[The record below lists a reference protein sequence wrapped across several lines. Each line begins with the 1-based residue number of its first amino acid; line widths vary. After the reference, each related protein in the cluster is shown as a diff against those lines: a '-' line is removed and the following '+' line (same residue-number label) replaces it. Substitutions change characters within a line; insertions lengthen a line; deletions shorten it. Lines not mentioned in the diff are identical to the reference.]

1 MQIPPGIQQLLSNTR
16 YGSINLSVYKWRHS
30 SLHLIALRVR
40 STGDTGVHRLVGPDD
55 GVWRAAFAH
64 SSPVDHVVSWRAGDA
79 GGAELGG
86 IDSTAPT
93 LRGHASDDVGDVD
106 GVDPR
111 HVATVFSPLG
121 GI

>member
-1 MQIPPGIQQLLSNTR
+1 MGP
-16 YGSINLSVYKWRHS
+16 SVYNWRPS

-40 STGDTGVHRLVGPDD
+40 ATGDTGVHADRLVGPDD
-55 GVWRAAFAH
+55 GVRRAAFAH

-79 GGAELGG
+79 GGAELAG

-93 LRGHASDDVGDVD
+93 LRGHASDYVGDVD

-111 HVATVFSPLG
+111 HVATVFSSLR